1 MSVWVELWVRL
12 KVVDLVAQTAWL
24 TLTEKLDFSGRIHGL
39 LHYSYWGFTA
49 GGGDAEAILE
59 EIDRVVRFDSAF
71 TNQNKHRYR
80 LVILK
85 NVEGRGVPLE
95 VGGLTDRSV
104 APREPTSW
112 DAGRGD
118 LPLEHD
124 FILHEEPAG
133 GAGCDMFVLDCLIR
147 ERRGS
152 REAGYEDRLNG
163 RLRDVRVSNMKAGEL
178 WRIVVSAAS
187 GDEALETAERIAIT
201 RSRREGL
208 LLNPHYQRLEII
220 SFFPLPREA
229 LREHV
234 D

>member
-1 MSVWVELWVRL
+1 MTVWVELWVRL

-24 TLTEKLDFSGRIHGL
+24 TLTEKLDFTGRIHGL

-49 GGGDAEAILE
+49 VGGDVDAILE
-59 EIDRVVRFDSAF
+59 GIDRAVRFDSAF

-80 LVILK
+80 LVILEGK
-85 NVEGRGVPLE
+85 EGRGIPL
-95 VGGLTDRSV
+95 GGDGAAARTI
-104 APREPTSW
+104 APHEPSLW
-112 DAGRGD
+112 SGGRGD
-118 LPLEHD
+118 LPLERD
-124 FILHEEPAG
+124 FTLHEAPARDSRG
-133 GAGCDMFVLDCLIR
+133 DLYVLDCLIR

-178 WRIVVSAAS
+178 WRIVVSAAG
-187 GDEALETAERIAIT
+187 GDEALRTAERIAIT

-208 LLNPHYQRLEII
+208 LLNPHYQRLEIV

-229 LREHV
+229 LREHAG
-234 D
+234 